1 MDNFPAA
8 RFFDRTTQPTMLTLV
23 LLASISALAM
33 NIYLPSLPQ
42 MAIEFST
49 TPAAMGLSVGVY
61 LGTSALIQLF
71 AGPISDRIGRRK
83 IVQVSLIIFVI
94 ASISCAYAQSFET
107 FLLYRAIQS
116 VAATCMIVSRAIV
129 RDTTDT
135 ASSGSRIAYVT
146 MGMAVVPMFSPALG
160 GFIDTHFGWHGT
172 FFVLAGLGIIMLM
185 LSYFDQGETAPES
198 DKSILGQFQ
207 NYPILLTSKRFW
219 GYCLAS
225 AFGSGAFFAYLGG
238 APAVGAEVYALD
250 PQSVG
255 LFLGAPAF
263 GYFFGNFIA
272 GRYSKSIG
280 IDLMVLYGLTLAL
293 VGMSMS
299 FAISAFG
306 YGSALS
312 FFGFMT
318 FVGLGN
324 GMSIPNATAGM
335 LAIKP
340 ELAGT
345 ASGLGSAMMIGGGAA
360 LSALAG
366 PVLHMGSGDLALIAL
381 MWLSVFIGILLILLV
396 IKRNRTLDTQSL

>member
-42 MAIEFST
+42 MAMEFST

-61 LGTSALIQLF
+61 LGTSAIIQLF

-107 FLLYRAIQS
+107 FLMYRAIQS

-160 GFIDTHFGWHGT
+160 GFIDTNFGWEGT
-172 FFVLAGLGIIMLM
+172 FFVLAGLGVIMLM
-185 LSYFDQGETAPES
+185 LSYFDQGETAPVS

-225 AFGSGAFFAYLGG
+225 AFGSGSFFAYLGG

-280 IDLMVLYGLTLAL
+280 IDLMVLYGLVLAL
-293 VGMSMS
+293 FGMSLS
-299 FAISAFG
+299 FAISALG

-396 IKRNRTLDTQSL
+396 IKRNRTLTAD

>member
-1 MDNFPAA
+1 MDTFPAA

-83 IVQVSLIIFVI
+83 IVQISLIIFVI
-94 ASISCAYAQSFET
+94 ASISCACAQSFEA
-107 FLLYRAIQS
+107 FLMYRAIQS

-160 GFIDTHFGWHGT
+160 GFIDTNFGWEGT
-172 FFVLAGLGIIMLM
+172 FFVLAGLGVIMLM
-185 LSYFDQGETAPES
+185 LSYFDQGETAPVS

-225 AFGSGAFFAYLGG
+225 AFGSGSFFAYLGG

-280 IDLMVLYGLTLAL
+280 IDLMVLYGLGLAL
-293 VGMSMS
+293 FGMSLS
-299 FAISAFG
+299 FAISALG

-396 IKRNRTLDTQSL
+396 IKRNRTLTAD

>member
-8 RFFDRTTQPTMLTLV
+8 RFFDRNTQPTMLTLV

-33 NIYLPSLPQ
+33 NIYLPSLPL

-83 IVQVSLIIFVI
+83 IVQVSLIIFVV

-107 FLLYRAIQS
+107 FLMYRAIQS

-160 GFIDTHFGWHGT
+160 GFIDTNFGWEGT
-172 FFVLAGLGIIMLM
+172 FFVLAGLGLIMLM
-185 LSYFDQGETAPES
+185 MSYFDQGETAPVS
-198 DKSILGQFQ
+198 GKSILGQFQ

-225 AFGSGAFFAYLGG
+225 AFGSGAFFA
-238 APAVGAEVYALD
+238 
-250 PQSVG
+250 
-255 LFLGAPAF
+255 
-263 GYFFGNFIA
+263 
-272 GRYSKSIG
+272 
-280 IDLMVLYGLTLAL
+280 
-293 VGMSMS
+293 
-299 FAISAFG
+299 
-306 YGSALS
+306 
-312 FFGFMT
+312 
-318 FVGLGN
+318 
-324 GMSIPNATAGM
+324 
-335 LAIKP
+335 
-340 ELAGT
+340 
-345 ASGLGSAMMIGGGAA
+345 
-360 LSALAG
+360 
-366 PVLHMGSGDLALIAL
+366 
-381 MWLSVFIGILLILLV
+381 
-396 IKRNRTLDTQSL
+396 

>member
-1 MDNFPAA
+1 MDNFPTA

-42 MAIEFST
+42 MAMEFST

-107 FLLYRAIQS
+107 FLMYRGIQS

-129 RDTTDT
+129 RDTTET

-160 GFIDTHFGWHGT
+160 GFIDTNFGWEGT
-172 FFVLAGLGIIMLM
+172 FFVLAGLGVIMLM
-185 LSYFDQGETAPES
+185 LSYFDQGETAPVS

-225 AFGSGAFFAYLGG
+225 AFGSGSFFAYLGG

-280 IDLMVLYGLTLAL
+280 IDLMVLYGLVLAL
-293 VGMSMS
+293 FGMSLS
-299 FAISAFG
+299 FAISALG

-396 IKRNRTLDTQSL
+396 IKRNRTLTAD

>member
-42 MAIEFST
+42 MAMEFST

-107 FLLYRAIQS
+107 FLMYRGIQS

-160 GFIDTHFGWHGT
+160 GFIDTNFGWEGT
-172 FFVLAGLGIIMLM
+172 FFVLAGLGVIMLM
-185 LSYFDQGETAPES
+185 LSYFDQGETAPVS

-207 NYPILLTSKRFW
+207 NYPILLKSKRFW

-280 IDLMVLYGLTLAL
+280 IDLMVLYGLVLAL
-293 VGMSMS
+293 FGMSLS
-299 FAISAFG
+299 FAISALG

-396 IKRNRTLDTQSL
+396 IKRNRTLTAD

>member
-23 LLASISALAM
+23 LLASISPLAM
-33 NIYLPSLPQ
+33 NIYLPSLPL

-61 LGTSALIQLF
+61 LGTSALFQVF
-71 AGPISDRIGRRK
+71 AGPISDRMGRRK

-107 FLLYRAIQS
+107 FLMYRAIQS

-160 GFIDTHFGWHGT
+160 GFIDTNFGWEGT
-172 FFVLAGLGIIMLM
+172 FFVLAGLGLIMLM
-185 LSYFDQGETAPES
+185 LSYFDQGETAPVS

-225 AFGSGAFFAYLGG
+225 AFGSGAFFVYLGG

-293 VGMSMS
+293 FGMSLS
-299 FAISAFG
+299 FAICALG

-381 MWLSVFIGILLILLV
+381 MWLSIFIGIVLILLV
-396 IKRNRTLDTQSL
+396 IKRNQTLTAD

>member
-1 MDNFPAA
+1 M
-8 RFFDRTTQPTMLTLV
+8 
-23 LLASISALAM
+23 
-33 NIYLPSLPQ
+33 
-42 MAIEFST
+42 
-49 TPAAMGLSVGVY
+49 
-61 LGTSALIQLF
+61 F

-83 IVQVSLIIFVI
+83 IVQVSLIIFVV

-107 FLLYRAIQS
+107 FLMYRAIQS

-160 GFIDTHFGWHGT
+160 GFIDTNFGWEGT
-172 FFVLAGLGIIMLM
+172 FFVLAGLGLIMLM
-185 LSYFDQGETAPES
+185 MSYFDQGETAPVS

-238 APAVGAEVYALD
+238 APAVGAELYALD

-280 IDLMVLYGLTLAL
+280 IDLMVLYGLALAL
-293 VGMSMS
+293 FGMSLS
-299 FAISAFG
+299 FAISALG

-381 MWLSVFIGILLILLV
+381 MWLSIFIGILLILLV
-396 IKRNRTLDTQSL
+396 IKRNQTLTAD